1 MGLAVSSAIVYGYSN
16 IIVTAPSPEN
26 LKTFFEFVIKG
37 LNQLNFIEHKDYI
50 IQEGIGDFKGVIVN
64 ITINKNHKQ
73 VIRYISQS
81 DILIFQMA
89 ELVIIDEAAAIPL
102 SIVKKIMP
110 DDCLTF
116 MASTVQGYEG
126 TLPHR

>member
-1 MGLAVSSAIVYGYSN
+1 MGDILDSCECKIDFCDKNKNFLDNNSQEESDDEEEEYD
-16 IIVTAPSPEN
+16 EDQ
-26 LKTFFEFVIKG
+26 EFVGIVKK
-37 LNQLNFIEHKDYI
+37 ESKKAYI
-50 IQEGIGDFKGVIVN
+50 LP
-64 ITINKNHKQ
+64 
-73 VIRYISQS
+73 S

-126 TLPHR
+126 TGR